1 MPLRPK
7 KALHALLMLVRT
19 DSFAERLLCHFTPRH
34 LADFWVIV
42 EMSPSEIFL
51 ASVEFWTISSLDIFN
66 FKPASLV
73 KELSS
78 AD

>member
-1 MPLRPK
+1 
-7 KALHALLMLVRT
+7 MLART

-34 LADFWVIV
+34 LAHFWVIV
-42 EMSPSEIFL
+42 EMSPSEIL
-51 ASVEFWTISSLDIFN
+51 LGSVGFWDIWTISNLDIIIS